1 MDGVDVL
8 ILLNK
13 INYSDPKVFNLFCF
27 CLNNLFLERVLGS
40 RESFSPV
47 DNFVVLLL
55 IFNEVNACFN
65 CFQTC
70 SGIFLSNF
78 SQNWFYIYIYGDF
91 CRFVF
96 VNRWQS
102 VLF

>member
-1 MDGVDVL
+1 M

-27 CLNNLFLERVLGS
+27 CLNKLFLERVLGS

-55 IFNEVNACFN
+55 NLTKLTRVEVYPDVFWLFFCLISPR
-65 CFQTC
+65 TG
-70 SGIFLSNF
+70 S
-78 SQNWFYIYIYGDF
+78 IYIYMEI
-91 CRFVF
+91 FVD
-96 VNRWQS
+96 
-102 VLF
+102 LCL